1 MSKSIFYSA
10 LLILVTSCEF
20 LGGSSPKKNSKVVAR
35 VYDAKLHQE
44 DMQGLFPENLSYED
58 SIVLTR
64 NFINSW
70 AKQQLLFRK
79 SKVNMP
85 TENNAMEALVAKYR
99 QDLFINTFKE
109 ALIKQKLDTVV
120 LKEQLLSYYE
130 SNKESFKL
138 NEVLIQFKFVK
149 ISKKQ
154 KDRNRWKRLLRSNK
168 PADLQLL
175 AESEAQFQDSFLND
189 SVWVSYKKVAE
200 ELPILGGL
208 KVPSWVRPDAFF
220 QKSDSEGLYYI
231 HIKELRTK
239 NEIAPLEYIE
249 ETLQEMILHQRKLKL
264 VHTIEDVLVD
274 DAIKNKQFEIY

>member
-20 LGGSSPKKNSKVVAR
+20 LGSGTPTKSSKVVAR
-35 VYDAKLHQE
+35 VHDAKLHQE
-44 DMQGLFPENLSYED
+44 DMQGLFSENLSYED

-120 LKEQLLSYYE
+120 LKQQLLSCYE

-168 PADLQLL
+168 PADLHLL

-200 ELPILGGL
+200 ELPILGGF
-208 KVPSWVRPDAFF
+208 KVPSWVRPNAFF

>member
-1 MSKSIFYSA
+1 
-10 LLILVTSCEF
+10 
-20 LGGSSPKKNSKVVAR
+20 
-35 VYDAKLHQE
+35 
-44 DMQGLFPENLSYED
+44 
-58 SIVLTR
+58 
-64 NFINSW
+64 
-70 AKQQLLFRK
+70 
-79 SKVNMP
+79 MP

-168 PADLQLL
+168 PADLHLL

-208 KVPSWVRPDAFF
+208 KVPSWLRPNAFF

>member
-1 MSKSIFYSA
+1 MSKSIVYTA
-10 LLILVTSCEF
+10 LLILVSSCGF
-20 LGGSSPKKNSKVVAR
+20 LGGDTSKKNSKVVAR
-35 VYDAKLHQE
+35 VYDSKLYEE
-44 DMQGLFPENLSYED
+44 DMQAVFPENLSYED
-58 SIVLTR
+58 SIVLSR

-85 TENNAMEALVAKYR
+85 TENIEMEELVAKYR

-120 LKEQLLSYYE
+120 QKEQLLAYYE

-138 NEVLIQFKFVK
+138 NKVLIQFKFVK
-149 ISKKQ
+149 IPKNHKDKKQ
-154 KDRNRWKRLLRSNK
+154 WKRLLRSNK
-168 PADLQLL
+168 HIDLQLL
-175 AESEAQFQDSFLND
+175 AESEEQFQDSFLND
-189 SVWVSYKKVAE
+189 SVWVSYKKVLK
-200 ELPILGGL
+200 ELPVL
-208 KVPSWVRPDAFF
+208 KDLKTTSWMRPNSFF
-220 QKSDSEGLYYI
+220 QKYESDGLYFIYV
-231 HIKELRTK
+231 KELRRK

-249 ETLQEMILHQRKLKL
+249 KTLQEMILHQRKLEL